1 MSKFVF
7 NLNKTYLFALN
18 MSILFAVW
26 KILIVNLTVTITV
39 YMVRNITTR
48 NWMLNSSYYVP
59 ATPTIKLNITGQYSI
74 IAAHTLNFMDKLN
87 KKLCQLIH
95 RYATVNKEI

>member
-1 MSKFVF
+1 MSVLFV
-7 NLNKTYLFALN
+7 
-18 MSILFAVW
+18 VW
-26 KILIVNLTVTITV
+26 KILILNLTVTIAE
-39 YMVRNITTR
+39 YKVRNITIR

-74 IAAHTLNFMDKLN
+74 IAAHALNFMDKLK

-95 RYATVNKEI
+95 R